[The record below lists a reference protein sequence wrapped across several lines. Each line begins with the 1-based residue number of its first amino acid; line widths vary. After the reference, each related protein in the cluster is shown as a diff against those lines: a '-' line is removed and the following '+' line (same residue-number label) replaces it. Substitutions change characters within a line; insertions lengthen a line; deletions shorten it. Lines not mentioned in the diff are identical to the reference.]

1 MELLSV
7 DTAAIDEKAK
17 KKKAEKERNVEQPI
31 DKNREIRGKGFRFST
46 SRLDRPNNEKIID
59 SCENELLLT

>member
-31 DKNREIRGKGFRFST
+31 DKNREIRGET
-46 SRLDRPNNEKIID
+46 
-59 SCENELLLT
+59 